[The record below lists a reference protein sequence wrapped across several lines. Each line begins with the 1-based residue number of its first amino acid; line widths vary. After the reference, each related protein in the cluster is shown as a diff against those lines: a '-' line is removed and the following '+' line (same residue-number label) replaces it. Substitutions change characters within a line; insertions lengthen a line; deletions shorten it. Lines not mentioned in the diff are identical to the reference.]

1 VQTLR
6 YLLRKEFLQIFRDRF
21 MVMQLLLMPIIQ
33 LLLLGNAA
41 TFEVKTARMYV
52 VDRDHS
58 ETSRGLVDRLQAS
71 RRFIVVGS
79 SPSVDVGNQWILERK
94 TDMIVSIPADF
105 ERDIVRTRNSQVQ
118 LILNAEDG
126 AAAGVTQSYAAQI
139 VAAYANALGA
149 ELRPINMRPISPP
162 ALQDLGGALSSAS
175 TQAVQASVSPIS
187 AQPIEV
193 RARGWYNPDLNYR
206 DYMVPGILV
215 QLVTV
220 VGTLMAAM
228 NIVREKELGT
238 LDQLSVTPLSQ
249 SAFMAAKLI
258 PFWIIALIELTL
270 GLLVARFVFHIPMLG
285 SITLVFAAAAI
296 YLFAALGIGLFI
308 STLVDTQQQAMF
320 VTFFII
326 MVYLLMSG
334 LFTPIRS
341 MPDWAQWM
349 SQLNPVKHFIEIM
362 RAVLLKGAT
371 ARDVARP
378 IGILALFGGVV
389 LTLAVR
395 QYGRRVR

>member
-1 VQTLR
+1 MQNLR
-6 YLLRKEFLQIFRDRF
+6 YLLRKEFLQIFRDRL
-21 MVMQLLLMPIIQ
+21 MLTQLLLMPIIQ

-41 TFEVKTARMYV
+41 TFEVKAARIYV

-71 RRFIVVGS
+71 RRFVVIGS
-79 SPSVDVGNQWILERK
+79 SPSDDVGDQWMLERK
-94 TDMIVSIPADF
+94 ADMILSIPADF
-105 ERDIVRTRNSQVQ
+105 ERDIVRTRSAQVQ
-118 LILNAEDG
+118 LVLNAEDG

-139 VAAYANALGA
+139 IGAYAN
-149 ELRPINMRPISPP
+149 ELESELAPLVRTASRS
-162 ALQDLGGALSSAS
+162 GGAA
-175 TQAVQASVSPIS
+175 AAAMR

-193 RARGWYNPDLNYR
+193 RARGWYNPDLDYR

-249 SAFMAAKLI
+249 TAFMAAKLI
-258 PFWIIALIELTL
+258 PFWVIALVELTL
-270 GLLVARFVFHIPMLG
+270 GLLVARFVFHIPMIG
-285 SITLVFAAAAI
+285 SIPLVFGAAAI

-341 MPDWAQWM
+341 MPTWAQWM
-349 SQLNPVKHFIEIM
+349 AEFNPVKHFIEIM

-371 ARDVARP
+371 ARDILQP
-378 IGILALFGGVV
+378 IGILALFGAVV

-395 QYGRRVR
+395 QYGRRVG

>member
-1 VQTLR
+1 MQSLR

-21 MVMQLLLMPIIQ
+21 MVAQLMLMPIVQ
-33 LLLLGNAA
+33 LLLLGSAA

-58 ETSRGLVDRLQAS
+58 EASRGLVDRLQAS
-71 RRFIVVGS
+71 RRFNAVGS
-79 SPSVDVGNQWILERK
+79 SPSLDVGNQWMLERK
-94 TDMIVSIPADF
+94 TDMILSIPQDF
-105 ERDIVRTRNSQVQ
+105 ERDVVRTRTAPVQ
-118 LILNAEDG
+118 LVMNAEDG

-139 VAAYANALGA
+139 IAAYARELGE
-149 ELRPINMRPISPP
+149 ELAPIANVAGRTTI
-162 ALQDLGGALSSAS
+162 ATAS
-175 TQAVQASVSPIS
+175 IG

-193 RARGWYNPDLNYR
+193 RARGWYNPDLDYR

-249 SAFMAAKLI
+249 GAFMAAKLI
-258 PFWIIALIELTL
+258 PFWVIALVELTL
-270 GLLVARFVFHIPMLG
+270 GLLVGRFVFHIPMVG
-285 SITLVFAAAAI
+285 SIPLVFAAAAI
-296 YLFAALGIGLFI
+296 YLVAALGIGLFI

-320 VTFFII
+320 VAFFII
-326 MVYLLMSG
+326 MIYLLMSG

-349 SQLNPVKHFIEIM
+349 AQLNPVKHFIEIM
-362 RAVLLKGAT
+362 RGILLKGAT
-371 ARDVARP
+371 ARDIARP
-378 IGILALFGGVV
+378 IGILALFGAVV

-395 QYGRRVR
+395 QYGKRVG

>member
-1 VQTLR
+1 MQSLR

-21 MVMQLLLMPIIQ
+21 MVMQLMLMPIIQ

-52 VDRDHS
+52 VDADHS

-71 RRFIVVGS
+71 RRFAVVGA
-79 SPSVDVGNQWILERK
+79 SPSSDVGNQWMLGRR
-94 TDMIVSIPADF
+94 TDMILSIPADF
-105 ERDIVRTRNSQVQ
+105 ERDIVRTQSAQVQ
-118 LILNAEDG
+118 LVMNAEDG

-139 VAAYANALGA
+139 IAAYANELGS
-149 ELRPINMRPISPP
+149 ELTPTVSSVARP
-162 ALQDLGGALSSAS
+162 GGAGPP
-175 TQAVQASVSPIS
+175 QSVN

-220 VGTLMAAM
+220 VGTLMTAM

-270 GLLVARFVFHIPMLG
+270 GLLVARFVFHIPMVG
-285 SITLVFAAAAI
+285 SISLVFAAAAI

-308 STLVDTQQQAMF
+308 STLVQTQQQAMF
-320 VTFFII
+320 VTFFVVMI
-326 MVYLLMSG
+326 YLLMSG

-341 MPDWAQWM
+341 MPIWAQWM
-349 SQLNPVKHFIEIM
+349 AQLNPMKHFIEIM

-371 ARDVARP
+371 ARDIAQP
-378 IGILALFGGVV
+378 IGILAAFGAVV
-389 LTLAVR
+389 LTMAVR
-395 QYGRRVR
+395 QYGRRIG

>member
-1 VQTLR
+1 MQTLR

-21 MVMQLLLMPIIQ
+21 MVAQLMLMPIIQ

-41 TFEVKTARMYV
+41 TFEVKTSRMYV

-58 ETSRGLVDRLQAS
+58 ETSRGLVDRMQAS
-71 RRFIVVGS
+71 RRFVVVGA
-79 SPSVDVGNQWILERK
+79 SPSLEVGNQWMLQRK
-94 TDMIVSIPADF
+94 TDVILTFPSDF
-105 ERDIVRTRNSQVQ
+105 ERNIVRTRTGELQ

-139 VAAYANALGA
+139 IGAYANEIGA
-149 ELRPINMRPISPP
+149 MLTPVGR
-162 ALQDLGGALSSAS
+162 GG
-175 TQAVQASVSPIS
+175 QQ
-187 AQPIEV
+187 IEV

-220 VGTLMAAM
+220 VGSLMAAM

-249 SAFMAAKLI
+249 GAFMAAKLI
-258 PFWIIALIELTL
+258 PFWVIALVELSL
-270 GLLVARFVFHIPMLG
+270 GLIVARFVFHVPMLG
-285 SITLVFAAAAI
+285 SMVLVFGAAAV
-296 YLFAALGIGLFI
+296 YLIAALGIGLFI

-326 MVYLLMSG
+326 MIYLLMSG
-334 LFTPIRS
+334 LFTPVRS
-341 MPDWAQWM
+341 MPEWAQWM
-349 SQLNPVKHFIEIM
+349 AQLNPVKHFIEIM

-371 ARDVARP
+371 LRDIARP
-378 IGILALFGGVV
+378 VGILAVFGVV
-389 LTLAVR
+389 AMTLAVWE
-395 QYGRRVR
+395 YGRKTG